1 MDTALTQL
9 AFTQPLWL
17 YAIPLVLIV
26 LAWLLWL
33 WPGSLAAPSTL
44 LLSLARR
51 AYRHPQYAKLLALH
65 QVEQNRQATRHWLR
79 RFFGYGVLLSLLC
92 LTLAQPYRLGKRLPA
107 PEKHRDIVFI
117 VDTSLDML
125 LRDYVVAGQRTARM
139 TMLKDVLR
147 HFIQALHGN
156 RIGLIVF
163 SEQPYYYVP
172 LTNDYA
178 LLQFQLQRLQA
189 AVLTGRSS
197 DISRALLYSLRWVDH
212 DHHNDAGP
220 KPLLVLI
227 SDANRTAR
235 HIDPRAAASYL
246 AQRHLHL
253 HTIAIGAGSYAAEE
267 KTHQSLIYHPASFY
281 LLQGI
286 ARAGH
291 GKFFWAKDQAS
302 LQQALRAINATAMR
316 QTPVEPQYLQ
326 QPLYMWPLLLALVW
340 LSLWQCL
347 AFIRKRT

>member
-1 MDTALTQL
+1 MGQFAI
-9 AFTQPLWL
+9 TQPLWL
-17 YAIPLVLIV
+17 YAIPLCLIV
-26 LAWLLWL
+26 LAWLLWR
-33 WPGSLAAPSTL
+33 WPGSLASPTTL
-44 LLSLARR
+44 LLKLMQR
-51 AYRHPQYAKLLALH
+51 AYRHPQYARLLALH
-65 QVEQNRQATRHWLR
+65 QSAQGQHAIRHGLM
-79 RFFGYGVLLSLLC
+79 RFFAYAVLLSLLC

-107 PEKHRDIVFI
+107 PEKHRDIIFI

-125 LRDYVVAGQRTARM
+125 LRDYVVAGQRTTRM
-139 TMLKDVLR
+139 AMLKDVLR
-147 HFIQALHGN
+147 EFIHALHGN

-189 AVLTGRSS
+189 AVLTGRST
-197 DISRALLYSLRWVDH
+197 DISRALLYSLRWVDNVKQ
-212 DHHNDAGP
+212 DVAGP

-235 HIDPRAAASYL
+235 HIDPRAAAAYI
-246 AQRHLHL
+246 AQRHIQM
-253 HTIAIGAGSYAAEE
+253 HTIAIGAGSYAAQD

-286 ARAGH
+286 ARAGN

-302 LQQALRAINATAMR
+302 LQQALQTINAAALR
-316 QTPVEPQYLQ
+316 ATPAQPQYLQ
-326 QPLYMWPLLLALVW
+326 QPLYMWPLLLALAW
-340 LSLWQCL
+340 LSLWQAL
-347 AFIRKRT
+347 AFMGRRT